1 MSPTATE
8 ACSGRFPETAV
19 KDNVLTT
26 IVSTLLLFYGLAAI
40 IRPVAEKLASTAAL
54 LKPLP

>member
-1 MSPTATE
+1 MRQKPAL
-8 ACSGRFPETAV
+8 GDLPEIAV

-26 IVSTLLLFYGLAAI
+26 IVSILLLFYGLAAI